1 MHFHYSFLLLLVV
14 LSVYSESLQHA
25 KAPDSFNSTV
35 VTVHPSSSTIPLG
48 ILAPVLPQNEVFK
61 IVLPQNEVSKI
72 TLPQNEVLK
81 ITLPWHEVLKTILPS
96 NEVLK
101 IVLPQN
107 EVIPVQIKCFE
118 SENLFK
124 RAQNIISKLKLV
136 MTQSVKSFRKL
147 MSPVVHGGNA
157 FLWAIRIA
165 PECFQNVLK
174 MYGWSL
180 AENQVSIR
188 FRCRLTAL
196 YLKRSF
202 FSKA

>member
-25 KAPDSFNSTV
+25 KAPGSTV

-48 ILAPVLPQNEVFK
+48 ILAPVLPQNEV
-61 IVLPQNEVSKI
+61 
-72 TLPQNEVLK
+72 
-81 ITLPWHEVLKTILPS
+81 
-96 NEVLK
+96 LK

-107 EVIPVQIKCFE
+107 EVIPVQIKCFG
-118 SENLFK
+118 SDIWFK
-124 RAQNIISKLKLV
+124 RAQNIIFKLNLV
-136 MTQSVKSFRKL
+136 IAPTVKSFRKL
-147 MSPVVHGGNA
+147 MLTVVHGGKA

-174 MYGWSL
+174 MYSWSL

-196 YLKRSF
+196 YLK
-202 FSKA
+202 

>member
-25 KAPDSFNSTV
+25 KAPGSFNSTV

-48 ILAPVLPQNEVFK
+48 ILAPVLPQNEV
-61 IVLPQNEVSKI
+61 
-72 TLPQNEVLK
+72 
-81 ITLPWHEVLKTILPS
+81 
-96 NEVLK
+96 LK

-107 EVIPVQIKCFE
+107 EVIPVQIKCFR
-118 SENLFK
+118 SYILFK
-124 RAQNIISKLKLV
+124 RAQNILFKLNLV
-136 MTQSVKSFRKL
+136 IAQTVKSFRKL
-147 MSPVVHGGNA
+147 MLTVVHGGKA
-157 FLWAIRIA
+157 FLCAIRIA

-174 MYGWSL
+174 MYSWSL

-196 YLKRSF
+196 YLK
-202 FSKA
+202 

>member
-81 ITLPWHEVLKTILPS
+81 IILPP

-107 EVIPVQIKCFE
+107 ELIFAQIKCFE
-118 SENLFK
+118 SEILFR
-124 RAQNIISKLKLV
+124 RAQNIISKLNLV

-147 MSPVVHGGNA
+147 MSTVVHGGNA

-196 YLKRSF
+196 YLKQSF
-202 FSKA
+202 F

>member
-1 MHFHYSFLLLLVV
+1 MPKFFFLLASSHHHPSMHFHYSFLLLLVV

-61 IVLPQNEVSKI
+61 IVLPQNEVSK
-72 TLPQNEVLK
+72 
-81 ITLPWHEVLKTILPS
+81 TILPP

-107 EVIPVQIKCFE
+107 EVISAQIKCFE
-118 SENLFK
+118 SEILFK
-124 RAQNIISKLKLV
+124 RAQNIISKLNLV

-147 MSPVVHGGNA
+147 MLTMVHGGNA
-157 FLWAIRIA
+157 FLQAIRIA
-165 PECFQNVLK
+165 PECFWNVLK

-188 FRCRLTAL
+188 FRCRCYESGKIGYNLP
-196 YLKRSF
+196 K
-202 FSKA
+202 